1 MKLDSAARFRA
12 DLVRG
17 LALPQKRIPSRYFYD
32 AVGSQLFDQITE
44 LPEYYLT
51 RTELGILGQ
60 YADAMAGRLGSRC
73 LLIEPGAGSLV
84 KVRYLLDRM
93 AEPAGFVP
101 VDVSAD
107 HLTRAATALQA
118 RYPCLAILPVCADF
132 TAPFSIPKPPRTE
145 SRRAIFFPGSTLGNF
160 GPAEADDLLTR
171 FARMVGPGGS
181 LLLGLDLQK
190 DPATIEA
197 AYNDRRGVTAA
208 FNLNVLARANRELG
222 ADFDLDNFRHQA
234 FYDPTDGR
242 IEMHLESLADQAV
255 RVAGAAVRF
264 RAGETI
270 HTEDSY
276 KYDLDAFAR
285 RAAACGWQADATWT
299 DARRAVAVL
308 HLTAAGVS

>member
-12 DLVRG
+12 DLLRG
-17 LALPQKRIPSRYFYD
+17 LALPQKSIPSRYFYD

-60 YADAMAGRLGSRC
+60 YADEMAARLGPRC

-84 KVRYLLDRM
+84 KVRFLLDRM

-107 HLTRAATALQA
+107 HLTQAATALQA
-118 RYPCLAILPVCADF
+118 RYPGLVILPVCADF
-132 TAPFSIPKPPRTE
+132 TAPFSIPKPPRPE

-171 FARMVGPGGS
+171 FARMAGPGGS

-190 DPATIEA
+190 DPAVIEA

-222 ADFDLDNFRHQA
+222 ADFDLDAFRHQA
-234 FYDPTDGR
+234 FYDPTEGR
-242 IEMHLESLADQAV
+242 IEMHLESLADQTV
-255 RVAGAAVRF
+255 RLAGTAVRF

-285 RAAACGWQADATWT
+285 RAAACGWRADATWT
-299 DARRAVAVL
+299 DARRAFAVL